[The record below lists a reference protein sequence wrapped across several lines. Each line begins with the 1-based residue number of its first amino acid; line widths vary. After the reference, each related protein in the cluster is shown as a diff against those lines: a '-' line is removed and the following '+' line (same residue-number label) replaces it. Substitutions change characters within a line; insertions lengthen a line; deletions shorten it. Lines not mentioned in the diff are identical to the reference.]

1 MGMPNPSPSAQT
13 RPTAENREPL
23 SGLVERVTYHNAENG
38 YCVLR
43 VKVRGHK
50 ELVTVVGHAAS
61 VSPGE
66 HVHASG
72 LWEQHREHG
81 PQFRATFLRSAPPT
95 TLEGIEKYLG
105 SGLIKGIGPV
115 YGRKL
120 AQAFGER
127 VFDVIETQPQR
138 LIEVPGIGPKRIA
151 KITRA
156 WAEQKIVRE
165 IMVFLQSHGVSTSR
179 AVRIFKTYGADA
191 IPLVTE
197 NPYHLARD
205 IRGIGFK
212 TADTI
217 AERLGIPKDSMIRA
231 RAGVSYALL
240 EAVSNGHCGLP
251 EDDLLKLA
259 EELLDIPRP
268 TLVEAILLEVKE
280 GSVVA
285 DTVRERRCIFLMHL
299 WHGEREI
306 ADRLTVL
313 AEGEPS
319 WGLMDSGKAVP
330 WVEEKLGIALATSQR
345 EAVAKALVS
354 KVLVV
359 TGGPGVGKTTI
370 VRSILKILAAKGV
383 TVALCAPTGRAAK
396 RLSETTGL
404 GAKTIHRLLETNP
417 ANGGFKRG
425 AEAPL
430 DCDLLVVDET
440 SMVDVP
446 LMAALLRALPRQAA
460 LLLVGDV
467 DQLPSVGAG
476 QVLADIIGSGAVP
489 VARLTEIFRQAAESR
504 IVTNAHRV
512 NAGRMPDLEV
522 PKDGDSDFYFVAAD
536 DPEIGARKVV
546 EIVCDRIPRRFG
558 LDAVRDVQVLAPMQ
572 RGLLGARGLNLA
584 LQEALNGDGSKPSIE
599 KFGWTYRVGDKVMQ
613 IENDYEK
620 EVYNGDIGTIV
631 GLDAEEGELAI
642 DFDGRLIPYPFGELD
657 QVTLAYAT
665 TIHKSQGSEYPAV
678 VIPVAMTHYMMLR
691 RNLIYTGITRG
702 KRLVVLVGQK
712 RALALAV
719 RTSDEG
725 CRWSKLRELLFGR
738 TEPSL

>member
-1 MGMPNPSPSAQT
+1 MPRPSHTTPPHPA
-13 RPTAENREPL
+13 AEEREPL
-23 SGLVERVTYHNAENG
+23 SGLVERVTYHNPENG

-50 ELVTVVGHAAS
+50 DLVTLVGHAAS

-66 HVHASG
+66 YIQASG
-72 LWEQHREHG
+72 RWEQHREHG
-81 PQFRATFLRSAPPT
+81 PQFRAAFLRAAPPT

-120 AQAFGER
+120 ARTFGEA

-165 IMVFLQSHGVSTSR
+165 IMVFLQSHGVGTSR

-197 NPYHLARD
+197 NPYRLARD
-205 IRGIGFK
+205 IRGIGFR

-251 EDDLLKLA
+251 EDELLKLA
-259 EELLDIPRP
+259 EELLDIPQP
-268 TLVEAILLEVKE
+268 TLAEAVRLEIAE
-280 GSVVA
+280 SSVVA
-285 DTVRERRCIFLMHL
+285 DTVKERRCIFLMHL
-299 WHGEREI
+299 WHAEREI
-306 ADRLTVL
+306 TDRLTAL
-313 AEGEPS
+313 ADGEPS
-319 WGLMDSGKAVP
+319 WGTIDAGKAIP
-330 WVEEKLGIALATSQR
+330 WAEGKLGIALAANQK
-345 EAVAKALVS
+345 EAVTKALAS

-359 TGGPGVGKTTI
+359 TGGPGVGKTTL
-370 VRSILKILAAKGV
+370 VRSILTILTAKGV
-383 TVALCAPTGRAAK
+383 RVALCAPTGRAAK
-396 RLSETTGL
+396 RLAETTGME
-404 GAKTIHRLLETNP
+404 AKTVHRLLETDP

-430 DCDLLVVDET
+430 ECDLLVVDET

-476 QVLADIIGSGAVP
+476 QVLADVIGSGAVP
-489 VARLTEIFRQAAESR
+489 VARLSEIFRQAAASR
-504 IVTNAHRV
+504 IVTSAHRV

-522 PKDGDSDFYFVAAD
+522 RRRAAATSTSS
-536 DPEIGARKVV
+536 PPAMRRMARARWWRSYASAFPAASVWTLSAT
-546 EIVCDRIPRRFG
+546 CRCWPRCS
-558 LDAVRDVQVLAPMQ
+558 AACSAPA
-572 RGLLGARGLNLA
+572 G
-584 LQEALNGDGSKPSIE
+584 
-599 KFGWTYRVGDKVMQ
+599 
-613 IENDYEK
+613 
-620 EVYNGDIGTIV
+620 
-631 GLDAEEGELAI
+631 
-642 DFDGRLIPYPFGELD
+642 
-657 QVTLAYAT
+657 
-665 TIHKSQGSEYPAV
+665 
-678 VIPVAMTHYMMLR
+678 
-691 RNLIYTGITRG
+691 
-702 KRLVVLVGQK
+702 
-712 RALALAV
+712 
-719 RTSDEG
+719 
-725 CRWSKLRELLFGR
+725 
-738 TEPSL
+738 

>member
-1 MGMPNPSPSAQT
+1 MPRLSQT
-13 RPTAENREPL
+13 TPNHPPAEDREPL
-23 SGLVERVTYHNAENG
+23 SDLVERVTYHNAENG

-43 VKVRGHK
+43 VKARGHK
-50 ELVTVVGHAAS
+50 ELVTLVGHAAS

-66 HVHASG
+66 YVQASG
-72 LWEQHREHG
+72 RWEQHREHG
-81 PQFRATFLRSAPPT
+81 PQFRAAFLRAAPPT

-115 YGRKL
+115 YGKKL
-120 AQAFGER
+120 ARAFGEQ
-127 VFDVIETQPQR
+127 VFDVIEKQPQR
-138 LIEVPGIGPKRIA
+138 LSEVPGIGPKRIA
-151 KITRA
+151 TITRA

-197 NPYHLARD
+197 NPYRLARD

-251 EDDLLKLA
+251 EDELLKLA
-259 EELLDIPRP
+259 EELLDIPQP
-268 TLVEAILLEVKE
+268 TLVEAMQLEITE
-280 GSVVA
+280 GGVVA
-285 DTVRERRCIFLMHL
+285 DTVKERRCIFLMHL
-299 WHGEREI
+299 WHAEREI
-306 ADRLTVL
+306 ADRLMTL
-313 AEGEPS
+313 AEGAPS
-319 WGLMDSGKAVP
+319 WGLLDAGKAVP
-330 WVEEKLGIALATSQR
+330 WAEDKLGIALAASQK
-345 EAVAKALVS
+345 EAVAKALAA

-370 VRSILKILAAKGV
+370 VRSILTILTAKGV
-383 TVALCAPTGRAAK
+383 EVALCAPTGRAAK
-396 RLSETTGL
+396 RLSESTGME
-404 GAKTIHRLLETNP
+404 AKTVHRLLETDP
-417 ANGGFKRG
+417 SNGGFKRG

-430 DCDLLVVDET
+430 ECDLLVVDET

-446 LMAALLRALPRQAA
+446 LMAALLRALPRDAA

-476 QVLADIIGSGAVP
+476 QVLADIIGSDTVP

-522 PKDGDSDFYFVAAD
+522 PKDSSTDFYFVAAD
-536 DPEIGARKVV
+536 DPEDGAHKVV
-546 EIVCDRIPRRFG
+546 EIVRDRIPRRFG

-572 RGLLGARGLNLA
+572 RGVLGARGLNLA
-584 LQEALNGDGSKPSIE
+584 LQAALNGDASKPSIE

-613 IENDYEK
+613 TENDYEK

-631 GLDAEEGELAI
+631 GLDAEEGKLAI
-642 DFDGRLIPYPFGELD
+642 EFDGRLVPYPFGELD

-665 TIHKSQGSEYPAV
+665 TIHKAQGSEYPAV
-678 VIPVAMTHYMMLR
+678 VIPVAMTHYRMLR

-725 CRWSKLRELLFGR
+725 RRWSKLREWL
-738 TEPSL
+738 SDD

>member
-1 MGMPNPSPSAQT
+1 MPRLSQT
-13 RPTAENREPL
+13 TPPHPAAEDREPL
-23 SGLVERVTYHNAENG
+23 SGLVERVTYHNVENG

-43 VKVRGHK
+43 IKARGHK
-50 ELVTVVGHAAS
+50 DLVTLVGHAAS

-66 HVHASG
+66 YVQASG
-72 LWEQHREHG
+72 RWEQHREHG
-81 PQFRATFLRSAPPT
+81 PQFRAAFLRAAPPT

-115 YGRKL
+115 YGKKL
-120 AQAFGER
+120 ARAFGEQ
-127 VFDVIETQPQR
+127 VFDIIETQPQR
-138 LIEVPGIGPKRIA
+138 LIEVPGLGPKRIA
-151 KITRA
+151 KITRT
-156 WAEQKIVRE
+156 WAEQKIVRA

-197 NPYHLARD
+197 NPYRLARD

-251 EDDLLKLA
+251 EDELLTLA
-259 EELLDIPRP
+259 EELLDIRQP
-268 TLVEAILLEVKE
+268 TLIEAVLLEIKE

-285 DTVRERRCIFLMHL
+285 DTVRERRCIFLTHL
-299 WHGEREI
+299 WHAEREI
-306 ADRLTVL
+306 AGRLTAL
-313 AEGEPS
+313 AEGETS
-319 WGLMDSGKAVP
+319 WSTIDAGKAVP
-330 WVEEKLGIALATSQR
+330 WVEDKLGIALAASQK
-345 EAVAKALVS
+345 EAVATALAS
-354 KVLVV
+354 KMLVV

-370 VRSILKILAAKGV
+370 VRSILTILTAKGV

-404 GAKTIHRLLETNP
+404 EAKTVHRLLETDP

-446 LMAALLRALPRQAA
+446 LMAALLRALPRKAA

-476 QVLADIIGSGAVP
+476 QVLADIIDSATVP
-489 VARLTEIFRQAAESR
+489 VARLTEIFRQATTSR

-512 NAGRMPDLEV
+512 NVGRMPDLEV
-522 PKDGDSDFYFVAAD
+522 PKDGDTDFYFVAAD
-536 DPEIGARKVV
+536 DPEDGARKVV
-546 EIVCDRIPRRFG
+546 EIVRDRIPRRFG

-572 RGLLGARGLNLA
+572 RGVLGARGLNLA
-584 LQEALNGDGSKPSIE
+584 LQSALNGDVSKASIE

-613 IENDYEK
+613 TENDYEK

-631 GLDAEEGELAI
+631 GLDGEDGELAI
-642 DFDGRLIPYPFGELD
+642 EFDGRVVPYPFGELD

-678 VIPVAMTHYMMLR
+678 VIPIAMTHYRMLR
-691 RNLIYTGITRG
+691 RNLLYTGITRG

-725 CRWSKLRELLFGR
+725 RRWSKLREWLSNR
-738 TEPSL
+738 

>member
-1 MGMPNPSPSAQT
+1 MPKPSPSDST
-13 RPTAENREPL
+13 RPAAEDREPL
-23 SGLVERVTYHNAENG
+23 SGLVERVTYHNPENG

-50 ELVTVVGHAAS
+50 DLVTLVGHAAS

-66 HVHASG
+66 YIQASG
-72 LWEQHREHG
+72 RWEQHREHG
-81 PQFRATFLRSAPPT
+81 PQFRAAFLRAAPPT

-120 AQAFGER
+120 ARTFGEQ
-127 VFDVIETQPQR
+127 VFDIIETQPQR

-165 IMVFLQSHGVSTSR
+165 IMVFLQSHGVGTSR

-197 NPYHLARD
+197 NPYRLARD
-205 IRGIGFK
+205 IRGISFR
-212 TADTI
+212 TADAI

-259 EELLDIPRP
+259 RELLDIPQP
-268 TLVEAILLEVKE
+268 TLAEAVRLETAE

-285 DTVRERRCIFLMHL
+285 DTVKERRCIFLMHL
-299 WHGEREI
+299 WHAEREI
-306 ADRLTVL
+306 ADRLTAL
-313 AEGEPS
+313 ADGDPS
-319 WGLMDSGKAVP
+319 WGVIDAGKAIP
-330 WVEEKLGIALATSQR
+330 WAEGKLGIALAASQK
-345 EAVAKALVS
+345 EAVARALAS

-359 TGGPGVGKTTI
+359 TGGPGVGKTTL
-370 VRSILKILAAKGV
+370 VRSILTILTAKGV
-383 TVALCAPTGRAAK
+383 RVALCAPTGRAAK

-404 GAKTIHRLLETNP
+404 EARTVHRLLETDP
-417 ANGGFKRG
+417 ANGGFRRG

-430 DCDLLVVDET
+430 ECDLLVVDET

-476 QVLADIIGSGAVP
+476 QVLADVIGSGTVP
-489 VARLTEIFRQAAESR
+489 VARLSEIFRQAAESR
-504 IVTNAHRV
+504 IVTSAHRV

-522 PKDGDSDFYFVAAD
+522 PTEGGSDFYFVAAGD
-536 DPEIGARKVV
+536 AEDGARKVV
-546 EIVCDRIPRRFG
+546 EIVRERIPRRFG

-572 RGLLGARGLNLA
+572 RGVLGARGLNLA
-584 LQEALNGDGSKPSIE
+584 LQEALNGDASKPSIE

-613 IENDYEK
+613 TENDYEK

-642 DFDGRLIPYPFGELD
+642 EFDGRLVPYPFGELD

-665 TIHKSQGSEYPAV
+665 TIHKAQGSEYPAV

-725 CRWSKLRELLFGR
+725 RRWSKLHDWLASR
-738 TEPSL
+738 

>member
-1 MGMPNPSPSAQT
+1 M
-13 RPTAENREPL
+13 
-23 SGLVERVTYHNAENG
+23 
-38 YCVLR
+38 
-43 VKVRGHK
+43 
-50 ELVTVVGHAAS
+50 
-61 VSPGE
+61 
-66 HVHASG
+66 ASG
-72 LWEQHREHG
+72 
-81 PQFRATFLRSAPPT
+81 
-95 TLEGIEKYLG
+95 K
-105 SGLIKGIGPV
+105 
-115 YGRKL
+115 
-120 AQAFGER
+120 
-127 VFDVIETQPQR
+127 
-138 LIEVPGIGPKRIA
+138 PG
-151 KITRA
+151 
-156 WAEQKIVRE
+156 
-165 IMVFLQSHGVSTSR
+165 
-179 AVRIFKTYGADA
+179 AVHIFKTCGADA

-197 NPYHLARD
+197 NPYRLARD

-259 EELLDIPRP
+259 EELLDIPQP

-280 GSVVA
+280 GCVVA

-299 WHGEREI
+299 WHAEREI

-319 WGLMDSGKAVP
+319 WGLMDSGKAIP
-330 WVEEKLGIALATSQR
+330 WVEETLGIALAASQR
-345 EAVAKALVS
+345 EAVAKALLS

-383 TVALCAPTGRAAK
+383 MVALCAPTGRAAK

-404 GAKTIHRLLETNP
+404 EAKTVHRLLETDP
-417 ANGGFKRG
+417 ANCGFKRG

-489 VARLTEIFRQAAESR
+489 VARLTEIFRQAAESW

-522 PKDGDSDFYFVAAD
+522 PKDGETDFYFVAAD
-536 DPEIGARKVV
+536 DPETGARKVV
-546 EIVCDRIPRRFG
+546 EIVRDRIPRRFG

-584 LQEALNGDGSKPSIE
+584 LQEALNGDGLKPSIE

-613 IENDYEK
+613 TENDYEK

-631 GLDAEEGELAI
+631 GLDAEEGELTI
-642 DFDGRLIPYPFGELD
+642 DFDGRLISYPFGELD

-725 CRWSKLRELLFGR
+725 RRWSKLREWLISTTAGIIR
-738 TEPSL
+738 RVGC